1 MKGVWRGKGEKGE
14 KKKKYVVWMKNT
26 STVNYSTPYRKHS
39 MENWMLSPLFWG
51 WMGGILTANA
61 KSIATRPADVFTG
74 KEGLVIRG
82 KCDWSDCCIVIG
94 WKSYPLCSK
103 CFGFNC
109 CFSDWLKMG
118 QNGSIWLLKICRRN
132 RDLEHLGSKNTCR
145 RRNRDSK
152 TPITKERVLF
162 CM

>member
-1 MKGVWRGKGEKGE
+1 MGRVKKAE
-14 KKKKYVVWMKNT
+14 KKEICGLNEKYIYSKLLHTLQETFDGKLDALTFILRLDGLNFDSKRKIDSNT
-26 STVNYSTPYRKHS
+26 SCRRFYRKRK
-39 MENWMLSPLFWG
+39 
-51 WMGGILTANA
+51 LTYC
-61 KSIATRPADVFTG
+61 
-74 KEGLVIRG
+74 LVIRG
-82 KCDWSDCCIVIG
+82 KCDFSEPCILIG
-94 WKSYPLCSK
+94 WKSYTLCSK